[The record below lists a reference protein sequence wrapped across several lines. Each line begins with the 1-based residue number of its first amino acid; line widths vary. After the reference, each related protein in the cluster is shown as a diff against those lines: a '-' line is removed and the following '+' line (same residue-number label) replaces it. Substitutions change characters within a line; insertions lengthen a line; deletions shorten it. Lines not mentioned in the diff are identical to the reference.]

1 MDNLLKFAER
11 LSELLTERGMKPA
24 HLARELGVTRAVIG
38 RYVNG
43 EHLPSLDMAVRLSAC
58 FGCSIDF
65 LLGRSDAGSDFTP
78 LPPPPFRER
87 LTFLLTFFRTTKYRL
102 IREAGLDESTVYDWQ
117 SGRITPGLNSLIAL
131 AEHFGCSV
139 EFVLGRED

>member
-1 MDNLLKFAER
+1 MDKRKFAER
-11 LSELLTERGMKPA
+11 LSELLAERGMKPA

-65 LLGRSDAGSDFTP
+65 LLGAATQGRHLPRFPRRPSGS
-78 LPPPPFRER
+78 
-87 LTFLLTFFRTTKYRL
+87 
-102 IREAGLDESTVYDWQ
+102 G
-117 SGRITPGLNSLIAL
+117 
-131 AEHFGCSV
+131 
-139 EFVLGRED
+139 